1 MVSSQNQQHL
11 FFDIKVHSFHTIFFA
26 KNTMDTLKDPIP
38 SKSLKYI
45 ISRIQIY
52 IHYSH
57 LSLCSSA
64 VSIKKS
70 PRHIHSPQTDI
81 RHHRKRA
88 GTKIQIIQPT
98 PRTPIHN
105 CHIHTHIPIHP
116 IPMSRRA
123 NLAATKRIRIRVSP
137 HLCGVYNVN
146 QHSNGDKCVRFGG
159 RGNRRVGGRW
169 HRSCL
174 ERWR

>member
-1 MVSSQNQQHL
+1 MNSHNQQHHFL
-11 FFDIKVHSFHTIFFA
+11 NIKVHSFQTILFA
-26 KNTMDTLKDPIP
+26 KNTMDTLKDPIL

-45 ISRIQIY
+45 FSRIQIY
-52 IHYSH
+52 IQYSH
-57 LSLCSSA
+57 LSLRSSA

-70 PRHIHSPQTDI
+70 PCHIHSPQTDI
-81 RHHRKRA
+81 RHHRKRP

-105 CHIHTHIPIHP
+105 RHIHTHIPIHP
-116 IPMSRRA
+116 IPLSRRA
-123 NLAATKRIRIRVSP
+123 NLAATKRIRIRVCP

-146 QHSNGDKCVRFGG
+146 QHSNGDMWG